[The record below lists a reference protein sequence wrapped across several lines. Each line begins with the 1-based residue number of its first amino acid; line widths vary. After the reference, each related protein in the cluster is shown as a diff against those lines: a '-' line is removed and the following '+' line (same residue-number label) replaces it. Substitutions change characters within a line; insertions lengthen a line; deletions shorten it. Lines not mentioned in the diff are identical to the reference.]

1 MKHFYLNIL
10 FCCFG
15 LMLINFDMKSFAH
28 EKQNPK
34 VDSTHLKIKQGSK
47 TDKGSYLKNGIKVV
61 LPPLKPAPV
70 AVSKPIVEQPYS
82 EKLLT
87 DVEVYPNP
95 VSDQLNLSYTVNK
108 NANVTIK
115 IMDVLGNEVTT
126 LLSQRVDAGPQKK
139 TFSIS
144 NKLSSGFYFLRLVVG
159 TESVIKRIS
168 VL

>member
-1 MKHFYLNIL
+1 VKGYAFQKKPGIA
-10 FCCFG
+10 
-15 LMLINFDMKSFAH
+15 DT
-28 EKQNPK
+28 
-34 VDSTHLKIKQGSK
+34 THLKIKQNSK
-47 TDKGSYLKNGIKVV
+47 SDKSSYLKSGIKVA
-61 LPPLKPAPV
+61 LPPLKPASTP
-70 AVSKPIVEQPYS
+70 KPIVDQPNT
-82 EKLLT
+82 EKLLA

-95 VSDQLNLSYTVNK
+95 VSDQLNLTYTINK

-139 TFSIS
+139 TFSLS

>member
-1 MKHFYLNIL
+1 MKHIYFLIYSW
-10 FCCFG
+10 CFFIVLAG
-15 LMLINFDMKSFAH
+15 FPAIMHAH
-28 EKQNPK
+28 EKNAASA
-34 VDSTHLKIKQGSK
+34 DTTHLKFKESNKQ
-47 TDKGSYLKNGIKVV
+47 DKSSYLKNGINVA
-61 LPPLKPAPV
+61 LPPLKPIAAGKAIVDKPV
-70 AVSKPIVEQPYS
+70 SD
-82 EKLLT
+82 KLLT

-95 VSDQLNLSYTVNK
+95 VSDQLNLTYTVNK
-108 NANVTIK
+108 NASVTIK

-139 TFSIS
+139 TFSLS

>member
-1 MKHFYLNIL
+1 MY
-10 FCCFG
+10 
-15 LMLINFDMKSFAH
+15 AH
-28 EKQNPK
+28 DQNPAK
-34 VDSTHLKIKQGSK
+34 TDTTHLKFKEANKSEK
-47 TDKGSYLKNGIKVV
+47 SSYLKNGIKVA
-61 LPPLKPAPV
+61 LPPLKPATNVP
-70 AVSKPIVEQPYS
+70 AVKPIVDKPLS
-82 EKLLT
+82 DKLLT

-139 TFSIS
+139 TFSLS

-168 VL
+168 IL